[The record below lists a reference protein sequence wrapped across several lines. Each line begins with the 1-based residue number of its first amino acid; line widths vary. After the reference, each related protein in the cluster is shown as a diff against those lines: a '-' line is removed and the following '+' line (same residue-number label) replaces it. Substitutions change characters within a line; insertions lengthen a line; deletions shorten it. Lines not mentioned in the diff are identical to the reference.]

1 MERFVYNFLEK
12 LIKHVQRSFL
22 EVPSQKKKK
31 KKVYIEV
38 FLKKKR
44 GLT

>member
-22 EVPSQKKKK
+22 EVPSQKKTK
-31 KKVYIEV
+31 KKVYLEV
-38 FLKKKR
+38 FLKKKG

>member
-31 KKVYIEV
+31 KKFILKF
-38 FLKKKR
+38 FLKKE
-44 GLT
+44 GV

>member
-31 KKVYIEV
+31 KKKFILKF
-38 FLKKKR
+38 FLKKK
-44 GLT
+44 GV

>member
-22 EVPSQKKKK
+22 EVPSQKKKE
-31 KKVYIEV
+31 VYLEV